1 MQHAKIT
8 ARYKCKTKILQRV
21 KVQHEIEQYRKT
33 VPQEKTCN
41 MKRLLYKIVPQ
52 RSIKKVQHE
61 KKDNMKKMKNSPS
74 ETRKKCTGIARY
86 SAKMDNGKSVVR
98 ANWVRYFSRIIA
110 DFFRYWIR
118 RMECAT
124 FQICKNTKYKW
135 VARTKRLF
143 LNIHYD

>member
-1 MQHAKIT
+1 
-8 ARYKCKTKILQRV
+8 
-21 KVQHEIEQYRKT
+21 
-33 VPQEKTCN
+33 

-98 ANWVRYFSRIIA
+98 AN
-110 DFFRYWIR
+110 
-118 RMECAT
+118 
-124 FQICKNTKYKW
+124 
-135 VARTKRLF
+135 
-143 LNIHYD
+143 

>member
-8 ARYKCKTKILQRV
+8 ARDKCKMKILQRV

-61 KKDNMKKMKNSPS
+61 KKDNMKKMKNTPS
-74 ETRKKCTGIARY
+74 ATRKKCTGIARY

-118 RMECAT
+118 QMECAT